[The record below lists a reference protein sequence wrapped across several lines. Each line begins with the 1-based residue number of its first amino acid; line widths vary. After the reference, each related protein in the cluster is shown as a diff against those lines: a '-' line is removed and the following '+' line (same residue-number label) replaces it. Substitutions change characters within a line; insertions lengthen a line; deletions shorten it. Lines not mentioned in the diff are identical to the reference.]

1 MSGQNSYKSCLQK
14 MLKFGWRRNTVF
26 KMQVHC
32 SFIAGSDQCCYK
44 SSNPDLSQKISTHG
58 WWQQPDNLS
67 EIPLNQSYEVERVP
81 AADHWSKSV
90 ETITCGGWI
99 WAGWIPGGM
108 SGRLLIQKCWRKVES
123 SSLPCH
129 LSVPPLP
136 HIAPHQ
142 TKSNDATNTI
152 TSNQT
157 QNFWLDLAML
167 PEHCSVY

>member
-1 MSGQNSYKSCLQK
+1 
-14 MLKFGWRRNTVF
+14 MLKFGWRRNNVF

-44 SSNPDLSQKISTHG
+44 SSNPDLSKKYQLTDDDSSWQFIRDPLESIIWGGASARSRSLVQKCG
-58 WWQQPDNLS
+58 DN
-67 EIPLNQSYEVERVP
+67 
-81 AADHWSKSV
+81 W
-90 ETITCGGWI
+90 GWI

>member
-1 MSGQNSYKSCLQK
+1 
-14 MLKFGWRRNTVF
+14 MLKFGWRRNNVF

-58 WWQQPDNLS
+58 WWQQLTIYQRSPKVWRQLHVGVDLSRLDSRWDNS
-67 EIPLNQSYEVERVP
+67 RWNNCI
-81 AADHWSKSV
+81 W
-90 ETITCGGWI
+90 GWI

-167 PEHCSVY
+167 PSLQAWQWWGNFAV